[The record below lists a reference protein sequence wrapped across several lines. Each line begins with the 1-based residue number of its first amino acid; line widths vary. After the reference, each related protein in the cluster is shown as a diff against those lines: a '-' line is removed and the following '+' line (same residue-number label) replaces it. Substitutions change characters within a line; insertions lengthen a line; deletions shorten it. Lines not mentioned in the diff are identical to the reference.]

1 VRIYVGTDI
10 ENVSRFDKFWNDKSS
25 VAKRIFFDSEMIQS
39 GKSQK
44 PASSLAGIWCAKEAV
59 LKAFAPIL
67 ALEVTQI
74 EITKNPKGYPE
85 ATIHHPDLG
94 SINFHL
100 SISISHTKEMATAT
114 ALLQVIE

>member
-1 VRIYVGTDI
+1 MKIYVGTDI
-10 ENVSRFDKFWNDKSS
+10 ENVSRFEKFWSHKSS
-25 VAKRIFFDSEMIQS
+25 VAKRIFFDSEMNQA
-39 GKSQK
+39 GKSHK
-44 PASSLAGIWCAKEAV
+44 TVSSLAGIWCAKEAV
-59 LKAFAPIL
+59 LKAFAPVL

-85 ATIHHPDLG
+85 AIIHHQDI
-94 SINFHL
+94 SAINFHL